1 MTRVNTRQRV
11 FQTHRKTVLSHLGW
25 VYLPSIDLA
34 VKTALHRVN
43 GEGIPND
50 ITLEAFGSMAMF
62 ATNMKA
68 TIEDCTEGFGPDNYR
83 EVTAA
88 RRRHRE

>member
-1 MTRVNTRQRV
+1 MAGLHVISTILSFVIAAFMTHLNTRQQV
-11 FQTHRKTVLSHLGW
+11 FQTHRKTVLGHLGW

-34 VKTALHRVN
+34 VKTALHCVN

-50 ITLEAFGSMAMF
+50 IMLEAFGSMAMF

-68 TIEDCTEGFGPDNYR
+68 TIEDL
-83 EVTAA
+83 
-88 RRRHRE
+88 H